1 MASFRSAVDRS
12 RQRQAVQPLSDRW
25 TRGWPDLVGAI
36 PWLLIGSSLLG
47 CLAPPSR
54 GQNLP
59 SPPLPSP
66 PRPSAP
72 LATPSPGAGIGQ
84 LERSW
89 FRLDQELRLLD
100 QMLPSSAGP
109 LRLDTPEAAPLTP
122 NLLRANRPAAGD
134 APLPTAASAALALPS
149 ASDLKPGTVQG
160 LSLPQ
165 ALAIAY
171 TQSPGLQA
179 QRLEVA
185 RFLAELQAALGSYW
199 PRLLAVAGLGYD
211 QAGNSYTAA
220 VGNPVLGFGGAFA
233 PGGAFYV
240 PTGADLYLIQGVRSS
255 AAGMELR
262 YALVDFARTPAVQ
275 AARARLQQARSSYAN
290 ALRLLQLSVSEAY
303 YNLQRNDQL
312 VRIRDADVRNDLV
325 ILSDVL
331 ALKQAGLV
339 PRLDLL
345 RREAI
350 EAESQELLTQALADR
365 AVARRRLATLLNL
378 PANLTPSASDPINL
392 QPAWP
397 LDLEASLLAA
407 YQGNPELEAVLAAR
421 EALARQKDQ
430 VAAQLLPQLSF
441 LASASGLANQIN
453 QWSVAGECCGTTAI
467 PSVYTSG
474 YDWSLALTF
483 RWLLFDAGSTAAEVR
498 ALASQEAAQAQ
509 RYAAQRNDIRLR
521 LEQAFFNHE
530 ASLAK
535 LASARRGVAASLE
548 GFRDARLRYQT
559 GLSDETTL
567 SLTQDRLVQSLV
579 RRLNATV
586 DVNITYAQ
594 LLRELLPVPRDPG
607 AVVPVTLELPQALAP
622 ASPLVPGTAPLAPII
637 PAAQGGPATP

>member
-1 MASFRSAVDRS
+1 MA
-12 RQRQAVQPLSDRW
+12 
-25 TRGWPDLVGAI
+25 
-36 PWLLIGSSLLG
+36 GSSLLG
-47 CLAPPSR
+47 AFPAAGR
-54 GQNLP
+54 GE
-59 SPPLPSP
+59 
-66 PRPSAP
+66 PRSAAP
-72 LATPSPGAGIGQ
+72 LTAPLPGAGIGQ

-89 FRLDQELRLLD
+89 VRLDQELRLLD
-100 QMLPSSAGP
+100 QMLPGSANP
-109 LRLDTPEAAPLTP
+109 PPRDQPEVAPLMP
-122 NLLRANRPAAGD
+122 NLLRANRPAGTEIPQPTTAG
-134 APLPTAASAALALPS
+134 AALALPS
-149 ASDLKPGTVQG
+149 ASELKAGSVQG
-160 LSLPQ
+160 LSLAQ

-171 TQSPGLQA
+171 AQSPQLQTR
-179 QRLEVA
+179 RLGVA
-185 RFLAELQAALGSYW
+185 RQLAELQAALGTYW

-211 QAGNSYTAA
+211 QVGTSYATA
-220 VGNPVLGFGGAFA
+220 VGNPVLGLSGPFV

-240 PTGADLYLIQGVRSS
+240 PTGADAYLIQGVRNS
-255 AAGMELR
+255 AAGLELG
-262 YALVDFARTPAVQ
+262 YALVDFARTPAVR
-275 AARARLQQARSSYAN
+275 AARARLQEARSSYAN
-290 ALRLLQLSVSEAY
+290 DLRLLQLNVSEAY
-303 YNLQRNDQL
+303 YNLQRSDQL

-350 EAESQELLTQALADR
+350 EAESQELLTQALTDR

-378 PANLTPSASDPINL
+378 PATLTPSASDPIDL

-430 VAAQLLPQLSF
+430 VAAQLLPKLSF
-441 LASASGLANQIN
+441 LARASGWAYQTN
-453 QWSVAGECCGTTAI
+453 QWSITGDCCGTTVI
-467 PSVYTSG
+467 PSLYTHG
-474 YDWSLALTF
+474 YDWSVALTF

-509 RYAAQRNDIRLR
+509 IFAARRNDIRLR

-530 ASLAK
+530 ASLSK

-548 GFRDARLRYQT
+548 GFRDAKLRYQT

-579 RRLNATV
+579 RRLNATI

-607 AVVPVTLELPQALAP
+607 AAVPVTLELPQAFGP
-622 ASPLVPGTAPLAPII
+622 ASPPVPAADQAPLSSNA
-637 PAAQGGPATP
+637 PAATGGPAAP